1 MDTPAEFRKHA
12 ADCETMAKV
21 SKDRES
27 KVVWKG
33 MAERWR
39 LCARLA
45 EDQEL
50 SHRRRVEE
58 KSLKAV
64 SEPSGSHRRRWIIP
78 SPLNQSY

>member
-27 KVVWKG
+27 KAAWKRMG
-33 MAERWR
+33 ERWL

-45 EDQEL
+45 EDQDL
-50 SHRRRVEE
+50 SLRRRVEE
-58 KSLKAV
+58 RALKAA
-64 SEPSGSHRRRWIIP
+64 SEASSQRHQHWWVHHI
-78 SPLNQSY
+78 